1 MVRIAL
7 ILMVSLAAIPI
18 TRGASAQEASIV
30 GESWPTHGW
39 PTALP
44 EEEGMD
50 SGMLAWAA
58 QRMAAETPLLS
69 AMLVV
74 RDGHIV
80 FEQYQNGFSP
90 EERFH
95 IWSVSKSVTDIAVG
109 IALDEGVLTGLD
121 QTLGELI
128 PWRIPADADPR
139 VWNVTIEQLL
149 TMTAGWAWDGRINF
163 ARAAETDDLDLML
176 SRLMQ
181 CDPGTCFEYDSGCS
195 NLLSYIIQE
204 RTGLLMADYLQS
216 RLFQPLGIEHPYWI
230 TTHDGASRGGG
241 GLYLTPRE
249 MAKIGYLY
257 LHEGRWDDRQIVS
270 PWWVAQSTQQHASG
284 SGYFSG
290 VVIGPGAYGYQ
301 WWTAQPNGLH
311 AFVAS
316 GYGGQLIYVVPA
328 LDLVVVTAYAGADP
342 TRPDLQQHP
351 LSIIEEAIIPAVT
364 ADHAVQGAS
373 IPEGAT

>member
-1 MVRIAL
+1 MF
-7 ILMVSLAAIPI
+7 SLVAIPM
-18 TRGASAQEASIV
+18 TRGVSAQEAVIL
-30 GESWPTHGW
+30 GESWPTQGW

-44 EEEGMD
+44 EEAGMD
-50 SGMLAWAA
+50 PGMLAWAA
-58 QRMAAETPLLS
+58 ERMATETPLLS
-69 AMLVV
+69 AMVVV
-74 RDGHIV
+74 RNGHIV
-80 FEQYQNGFSP
+80 LEQYQNDFAP
-90 EERFH
+90 DERFH

-109 IALDEGVLTGLD
+109 MALDEGVLTSLD

-128 PWRIPADADPR
+128 PHRIPADADPR

-149 TMTAGWAWDGRINF
+149 TMTAGWAWDGRVNF

-176 SRLMQ
+176 SRPMQ

-195 NLLSYIIQE
+195 NILSYIIQE
-204 RTGLLMADYLQS
+204 RTGLLMADYLQT
-216 RLFQPLGIEHPYWI
+216 RLFQPLGVEDPYWL
-230 TTHDGASRGGG
+230 TTHDGATRGGG
-241 GLYLTPRE
+241 GLRLTPRE

-257 LHEGRWDDRQIVS
+257 LHEGRWGDRQIVS

-284 SGYFSG
+284 IGHLGG
-290 VVIGPGAYGYQ
+290 VVIGPGAYGYH
-301 WWTAQPNGLH
+301 WWIAQPNGLP

-342 TRPDLQQHP
+342 TRPDLQQHTQ
-351 LSIIEEAIIPAVT
+351 SIIEEAIVPAVV
-364 ADHAVQGAS
+364 ADPAFLGAS